1 MNQWVL
7 EGLHR
12 GIKSTRY
19 PEGEERAPGISPGL
33 PACPGAISP
42 EDAHRLELRCPT
54 GAIKVADGQFEV
66 NYRNCLHC
74 FRCVRGA
81 GVPMGWRP
89 GYEWAYF
96 SSAEEVE
103 GKRWPR
109 GFARALH
116 IRVVDAG
123 DCGAC
128 LNEVRQLNNPYYNM
142 HRLGFF
148 ITPTPRQADILLV
161 VGSVTDQMKLP
172 LLEAYEAMP
181 TPKLVMAV
189 GACALSCGAFGQSFV
204 AGCGV
209 GGVLPIDVEVP
220 GFPPPPL
227 AILHGLLVAAG
238 RKSSAPPS
246 EVVSLAGVREG
257 VA

>member
-1 MNQWVL
+1 MNEWVL

-19 PEGEERAPGISPGL
+19 PDAEERAPGVSPGL
-33 PACPGAISP
+33 PACPGEMSP
-42 EDAHRLELRCPT
+42 EDAHRLELTCPT
-54 GAIKVADGQFEV
+54 GAIKAPGGRLMID
-66 NYRNCLHC
+66 YRDCIHC
-74 FRCVRGA
+74 FRCVRGV
-81 GVPMGWRP
+81 GVSMNWRP
-89 GYEWAYF
+89 GYQWAYLT
-96 SSAEEVE
+96 SRNQAEA
-103 GKRWPR
+103 KRWPN
-109 GFARALH
+109 GFARALN

-238 RKSSAPPS
+238 RKASAPPS
-246 EVVSLAGVREG
+246 DASPIEG
-257 VA
+257 GSERVA

>member
-1 MNQWVL
+1 MNQWVV

-12 GIKSTRY
+12 GVRSTRY
-19 PEGEERAPGISPGL
+19 PAAEERALGVSPGL
-33 PACPGAISP
+33 PACPDAMSP
-42 EDAHRLELRCPT
+42 EDAYRLELRCPT
-54 GAIKVADGQFEV
+54 GAIKVLNGNLEID
-66 NYRNCLHC
+66 YRNCIHC
-74 FRCVRGA
+74 FRCVRGPGA
-81 GVPMGWRP
+81 PMGWRH

-96 SSAEEVE
+96 ASRDGAEA
-103 GKRWPR
+103 KRWPS
-109 GFARALH
+109 GFAHALH

-161 VGSVTDQMKLP
+161 VGSVTDQMRLP

-189 GACALSCGAFGQSFV
+189 GACALSCGAFGRSFV

-238 RKSSAPPS
+238 RKASASPS
-246 EVVSLAGVREG
+246 NASPIQGGSER

>member
-7 EGLHR
+7 DGL
-12 GIKSTRY
+12 GQGVKSTRY
-19 PEGEERAPGISPGL
+19 PDANERAPGVSPGL
-33 PACPGAISP
+33 PACPDRLRE
-42 EDAHRLELRCPT
+42 EDAHDLAARCPT
-54 GAIKVADGQFEV
+54 GAITAENQQLAVD
-66 NYRNCLHC
+66 YRHCVHC
-74 FRCVRGA
+74 FRCVRGLSS
-81 GVPMGWRP
+81 PMGWQP

-96 SSAEEVE
+96 ASRDGAEL
-103 GKRWPR
+103 KQWPKS
-109 GFARALH
+109 FTRALH

-161 VGSVTDQMKLP
+161 AGSVTDQMKLP

-181 TPKLVMAV
+181 PPKLVMAV
-189 GACALSCGAFGQSFV
+189 GACALSCGAFGPSFV

-209 GGVLPIDVEVP
+209 SGVLPIDVEVP

-238 RKSSAPPS
+238 RKASAAPS
-246 EVVSLAGVREG
+246 DVVPAPGGSQR